1 MYESF
6 YGLSGRPFSLLPDA
20 AFLYPSARH
29 KRVISLLEYGSVTQ
43 AGIIVISGEI
53 GAGKT
58 TAIRYYLKGLGQDV
72 AVGLIT
78 NTSQSFG
85 SMLQWVVTA
94 FALDDTGDDVK
105 LYNRFVDFLV
115 AQYAKGKRTV
125 LIMDEAQNLTVPMM
139 EDLRML
145 SNVNNDKDQ
154 LLQIVLSGQ
163 PSLLNTLKHP
173 DLHQLVQRVAIH
185 CHLTPLSARETAN
198 YIRHRLGVVG
208 GAPELFDDTA
218 CAAVYFFTGGVP
230 RLINL
235 LCDHSLAYAFAEDME
250 QVRFQT
256 VIEVVAD
263 RDSAGLSAFCN
274 KVKGQTED
282 QLLAQFRGIM
292 NEIRE
297 LRESA

>member
-1 MYESF
+1 MYEDF
-6 YGLSGRPFSLLPDA
+6 FGLTGRPFSLLPDA
-20 AFLYPSARH
+20 SFLYPSPRH
-29 KRVISLLEYGSVTQ
+29 KRVITLLEYGAATQ

-58 TAIRYYLKGLGQDV
+58 TALRYYMGNLGPHV
-72 AVGLIT
+72 TVGLIT

-115 AQYAKGKRTV
+115 AQYAKGRRVV
-125 LIMDEAQNLTVPMM
+125 LIMDEAQNLSVPMM

-154 LLQIVLSGQ
+154 LLQIILSGQ
-163 PSLLNTLKHP
+163 PNLLTTLKHP

-185 CHLTPLSARETAN
+185 CHLTPLSAKETAL
-198 YIRHRLGVVG
+198 YIRHRLGVVNG
-208 GAPELFDDTA
+208 VPELFDDTA

-230 RLINL
+230 RLVNL
-235 LCDHSLAYAFAEDME
+235 LCDHALAYAFAEDSM
-250 QVRFQT
+250 QVKFQT

-274 KVKGQTED
+274 MVRGQTEE
-282 QLLAQFRGIM
+282 QLLNRFKGII

-297 LRESA
+297 K